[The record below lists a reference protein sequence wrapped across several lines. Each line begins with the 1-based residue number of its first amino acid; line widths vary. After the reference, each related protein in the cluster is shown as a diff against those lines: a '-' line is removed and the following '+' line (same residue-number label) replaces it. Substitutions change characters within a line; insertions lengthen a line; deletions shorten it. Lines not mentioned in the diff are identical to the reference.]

1 MNSRTGR
8 PFPLR
13 GHLQA
18 ARETALRSWA
28 AVALGLALVSSAFPA
43 LAQQVANQS
52 PPGEASA
59 AGLVRGRY
67 TLNEFAP
74 PNQTWVWT
82 LTVQD
87 PSAASPGLGT
97 LSVDGFQTEL
107 TIDTTK
113 EVHADGSVDVVFDRY
128 DPAQAGPQIPDLTLK
143 RGDVLFTLYPVK
155 NGFRVAW
162 SKVQPMLD
170 RDAEGSVFA
179 PPG

>member
-1 MNSRTGR
+1 MNSPTDRSFPPRGR
-8 PFPLR
+8 PR
-13 GHLQA
+13 A
-18 ARETALRSWA
+18 ARVTGLRLRA
-28 AVALGLALVSSAFPA
+28 AVVLGLALASPA
-43 LAQQVANQS
+43 LPARAQQVANPS
-52 PPGEASA
+52 PSGEAPAS
-59 AGLVRGRY
+59 GLVRGPY

-82 LTVQD
+82 LTVAD

-128 DPAQAGPQIPDLTLK
+128 DPAQAGPQMPDLPLR

-162 SKVQPMLD
+162 NKVQPMLD
-170 RDAEGSVFA
+170 RDAHGSIFA